1 MHEADLRRHLG
12 SLGLHEVAGLHAPA
26 YGSAATLDQHL
37 DTLIAAAPADVAP
50 VLLDLTE
57 PAQLATI
64 GGLIWSRA
72 QQARLLAVG
81 PSSVVQAL
89 AAHWKQ
95 SGEPQDESARH
106 ASGSPPQT
114 PVFVLA
120 GSLSPVTARQVGAAS
135 SYTVLPLDAARL
147 AAGGAAYRDFCVDEA
162 LHHLRAGRPVLAGTA
177 LDGSPD
183 MPADTHAVALACAD
197 LLKHL
202 LERMPLSRVGIA
214 GGDTSSHAVQALDLW
229 GLSCVREIGPGV
241 ALTRAHSDN
250 PALDGMELMLKGGQ
264 MGQPDLFERLLQ

>member
-1 MHEADLRRHLG
+1 MLRTA
-12 SLGLHEVAGLHAPA
+12 SA
-26 YGSAATLDQHL
+26 YGNEAALDQHL
-37 DTLIAAAPADVAP
+37 DALIAAASADVAP

-57 PAQLATI
+57 PARLAAI
-64 GGLIWSRA
+64 GRLIWSPA
-72 QQARLLAVG
+72 QEARLLAVG

-95 SGEPQDESARH
+95 SGEQRDDSASP
-106 ASGSPPQT
+106 APGSVPKT

-120 GSLSPVTARQVGAAS
+120 GSLPPVTAKQIGAVS

-147 AAGGAAYRDFCVDEA
+147 AAGDAAYRHFCIDEA

-177 LDGSPD
+177 LDGSAA
-183 MPADTHAVALACAD
+183 MPADTHAVALACGD
-197 LLKHL
+197 LLRQL
-202 LERMPLSRVGIA
+202 LEQMPLSRVGIA

-264 MGQPDLFERLLQ
+264 MGQPDLFERLLR